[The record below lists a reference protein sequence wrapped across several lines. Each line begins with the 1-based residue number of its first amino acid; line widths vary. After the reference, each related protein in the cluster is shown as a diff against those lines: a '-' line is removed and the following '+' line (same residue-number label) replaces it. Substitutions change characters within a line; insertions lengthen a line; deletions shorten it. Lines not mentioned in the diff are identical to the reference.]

1 MREIMST
8 KNKDQYIQAD
18 IRNKAADYYLKNNS
32 TYSEVAKKFGVGESS
47 VRLWVKS
54 QRVKGKKSLK
64 LKRRGRESITTLDK
78 SQSKIIFNSIIDKE
92 PEQLKLP
99 YHLWTRESVC
109 ELIKSKFE
117 IKLSKW
123 TIGRY
128 LKNWGMTPQK
138 PATRYYEQDPK
149 EVKKWLDL
157 DYPKIKR
164 NAIKEHAEIHW
175 CDETGIRSYDQI
187 GRTYGIKGQ
196 TPIVKRHSKKHK
208 INMISSVTNKGL
220 LRFMIYEG
228 KCGSDVFLSF
238 TKRLVKSSNK
248 KIFLILDNYRIH
260 KSKIVSDWA
269 KENKQ
274 KIKLIYLPKY
284 SPELNPDE
292 YLNNDLK
299 QQIKK
304 TTKAKNKDELKIKVN
319 KVMRTIQHNKKRVRG
334 YCNTKHTKYANI

>member
-1 MREIMST
+1 MST

-18 IRNKAADYYLKNNS
+18 IRIKAADYYLKNNF

-47 VRLWVKS
+47 VRLWVTN
-54 QRVKGKKSLK
+54 QRKKGKKSLK
-64 LKRRGRESITTLDK
+64 LKRRGRESIISLNK
-78 SQSKIIFNSIIDKE
+78 SQSNLIFNLIIDKE

-109 ELIKSKFE
+109 ELIKNKFK
-117 IKLSKW
+117 ITLSKW

-128 LKNWGMTPQK
+128 LKSWGMTPQK
-138 PATRYYEQDPK
+138 PATRYYEQNIK
-149 EVKKWLDL
+149 EVKKWIEV

-164 NAIKEHAEIHW
+164 NAIKEGAEIHW
-175 CDETGIRSYDQI
+175 CDETGIRSYDQV

-208 INMISSVTNKGL
+208 INMISSVTNRGL

-228 KCGSDVFLSF
+228 KCGSDVFLNF
-238 TKRLVKSSNK
+238 TKRLLKSSDR

-260 KSKIVSDWA
+260 KSKAVIEWV

-274 KIKLIYLPKY
+274 KIKLIFLPKY

-304 TTKAKNKDELKIKVN
+304 TTKAKNKDELKLKVN
-319 KVMRTIQHNKKRVRG
+319 NVMRTIQQDKKRVRG
-334 YCNTKHTKYANI
+334 YCNTKYTKYANI